1 MGASL
6 RKDGTRSA
14 EVRIRIDLSMA
25 AMARLKRIWRCNTTS
40 FANKF
45 RLYKSLVTSSISMVV
60 KHGPCL
66 LTLKK
71 RTQAFKTKCLRKL
84 LCISC
89 LEHKTSDWVRSKINF
104 LVGPQMSRDRN
115 LHDSEHVTCYDSLS
129 NTILHSTLEGG
140 GTPRK
145 AEEMLDGQQQRV
157 DIPAHATAAHK
168 RLLQK
173 RLQED
178 LC

>member
-71 RTQAFKTKCLRKL
+71 RIQAFETNCLRKL
-84 LCISC
+84 LCFTY
-89 LEHKTSDWVRSKINF
+89 LEHKTNDWSKIILN
-104 LVGPQMSRDRN
+104 VGP
-115 LHDSEHVTCYDSLS
+115 
-129 NTILHSTLEGG
+129 LE
-140 GTPRK
+140 PP
-145 AEEMLDGQQQRV
+145 L
-157 DIPAHATAAHK
+157 AAVK
-168 RLLQK
+168 R
-173 RLQED
+173 
-178 LC
+178 